1 MTDRIGQPAAMR
13 AWSRAARQAGRKVV
27 FVPTMGALH
36 DGHLALLRAAARLGD
51 AVVASIFVNPAQF
64 GPGEDFDRYPRP
76 LAADLEACAAAGAH
90 AVFVPPAGSLYAADH
105 STWVVEESL
114 ALPLEGEC
122 RPGHFRGMLTVVLK
136 LLHIVEP
143 DTAVFG
149 QKDAQQA
156 LLIRRMV
163 RDLDL
168 PVQLAIE
175 PTVREP
181 DGLALSSR
189 NAGLEAE
196 ERRRAPVLARALHAS
211 RARLAAGETDLSAA
225 RAAGLALLD
234 AAAAAGGT
242 SSLAVDYFEVVDLD
256 TLRSPARPGAPLL
269 IAGAIRLGRTRLID
283 NLIHNPQP
291 HAAEGFPT

>member
-1 MTDRIGQPAAMR
+1 MTDRFEQPGAMR
-13 AWSRAARQAGRKVV
+13 AWSRAARLAGRRVV
-27 FVPTMGALH
+27 LVPTMGALH
-36 DGHLALLRAAARLGD
+36 DGHIALLRAAARLGD
-51 AVVASIFVNPAQF
+51 AVVASIFVNPTQF
-64 GPGEDFDRYPRP
+64 GPGEDFERYPRP
-76 LAADLEACAAAGAH
+76 LAADLEACATAGVH

-143 DTAVFG
+143 EVAVFG

-168 PVQLAIE
+168 PVTLAIE

-189 NAGLEAE
+189 NVGLDAE
-196 ERRRAPVLARALHAS
+196 ERRRAPVLARALLACRS
-211 RARLAAGETDLSAA
+211 RLAAGETDPAAA
-225 RAAGLALLD
+225 RAAGLALLE
-234 AAAAAGGT
+234 AEARAGGQAPLT
-242 SSLAVDYFEVVDLD
+242 VDYFEVVDLD
-256 TLRSPARPGAPLL
+256 TLRPPVRTGTPLL
-269 IAGAIRLGRTRLID
+269 IAGAVRLGRTRLID
-283 NLIHNPQP
+283 NLVHHPQP
-291 HAAEGFPT
+291 PFAEGLSI